1 MSSLPVFMRG
11 MVMPAALFAMLAVAA
26 AAVCA
31 QDSPDRE
38 MQAPQALRRA
48 SDAVVGLRVTAVE
61 DARSARTLGKHR
73 QGSGIVIGA
82 DGLVLT
88 IGYLIL
94 EAEMVDLVTDDQ
106 RHIPARVVAYD
117 VATGFGLVQALVPL
131 RLAPVPLGVAGALA
145 IDEPMMVAS
154 GGEDGAVSAVR
165 LLSRRSFSGY
175 WEYHLDEALFVAPQR
190 RDQGGAGLFNGRGEL
205 VGVGSLVV
213 SDALGA
219 QAQGGER
226 PRVPGNM
233 FVPIDLLK
241 PILAELRERGNSASS
256 VRAWVGLNCIEQDGV
271 IRVARVSEDS
281 PADLAGV
288 LPGDRILRI
297 DDTEVARLELLWKTL
312 WAGAS
317 PEREVKLLIER
328 DGGRQT
334 LTLQSVE
341 RAKTLR
347 RAQGI

>member
-1 MSSLPVFMRG
+1 
-11 MVMPAALFAMLAVAA
+11 
-26 AAVCA
+26 
-31 QDSPDRE
+31 
-38 MQAPQALRRA
+38 
-48 SDAVVGLRVTAVE
+48 
-61 DARSARTLGKHR
+61 
-73 QGSGIVIGA
+73 
-82 DGLVLT
+82 
-88 IGYLIL
+88 
-94 EAEMVDLVTDDQ
+94 MVDLVTDDQ

-219 QAQGGER
+219 QAQGGEG